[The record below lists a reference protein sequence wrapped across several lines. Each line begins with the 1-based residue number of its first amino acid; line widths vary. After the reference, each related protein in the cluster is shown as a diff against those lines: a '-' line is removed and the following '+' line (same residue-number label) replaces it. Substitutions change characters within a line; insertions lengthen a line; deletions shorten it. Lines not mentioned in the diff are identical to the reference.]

1 MVPVDAEEDR
11 AGVIENGLKQVVS
24 PVIVIVRSDIA
35 QEDDHIIH
43 GRMYFAYE
51 VDNAVRI
58 AVNVTSKIDHRSSS
72 FRTYYTGGRLKNLG
86 FPENVIGFGENV
98 IPLEGHHT
106 ETIFKSPEKIRKI
119 FLGHL
124 IFINQR

>member
-1 MVPVDAEEDR
+1 M
-11 AGVIENGLKQVVS
+11 QVVS
-24 PVIVIVRSDIA
+24 SVIVIVRSNVA
-35 QEDDHIIH
+35 QEDDYIIH

-58 AVNVTSKIDHRSSS
+58 AVNVTGKIDHRSSS
-72 FRTYYTGGRLKNLG
+72 FRTHYTGGRLKNLG
-86 FPENVIGFGENV
+86 FHENVIGFGENV

-106 ETIFKSPEKIRKI
+106 ETIFKSPEKTRKI